1 MSGIDWNAAALAFVV
16 GMVVW
21 GVYCFFL
28 KKGEKDGRK
37 KNLRT

>member
-21 GVYCFFL
+21 GVYYFFL
-28 KKGEKDGRK
+28 KKGGENGS
-37 KNLRT
+37 NNHL